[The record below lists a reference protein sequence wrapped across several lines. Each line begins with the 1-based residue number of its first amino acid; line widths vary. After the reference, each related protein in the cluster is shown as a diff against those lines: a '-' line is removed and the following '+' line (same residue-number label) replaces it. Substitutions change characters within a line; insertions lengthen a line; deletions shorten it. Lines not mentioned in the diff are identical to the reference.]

1 MDKFYNTQIQTSKE
15 LCLEIINSSIDK
27 KMLVFGLGYDSE
39 LWYNITNFNTFFV
52 EDDIDYINMNTNIP
66 KSHII
71 YYDYK
76 NINVEKSFQMSDSQ
90 IEEYKIPEQLLAN
103 GPFDVIFIDGPKGY
117 NNSCSGRLLPIYWSS
132 KFLSKTN
139 TIIYVDD
146 CNRKLEKY
154 CISKYFATK
163 DIFYFNLRDGCSKIT
178 F

>member
-15 LCLEIINSSIDK
+15 LCLEIINASIDK

-71 YYDYK
+71 YYNYK
-76 NINVEKSFQMSDSQ
+76 NINVEKSFHMTDTQ
-90 IEEYKIPEQLLAN
+90 IAEYEIPEQLLAN
-103 GPFDVIFIDGPKGY
+103 APFDVIFIDGPKGY
-117 NNSCSGRLLPIYWSS
+117 NNLCSGRLLPIYWSS
-132 KFLSKTN
+132 KFLSKQN

-146 CNRKLEKY
+146 CNRQLEKY
-154 CISKYFATK
+154 CIAKYFSTK
-163 DIFYFNLRDGCSKIT
+163 DIHYFNLRDGCSKIT